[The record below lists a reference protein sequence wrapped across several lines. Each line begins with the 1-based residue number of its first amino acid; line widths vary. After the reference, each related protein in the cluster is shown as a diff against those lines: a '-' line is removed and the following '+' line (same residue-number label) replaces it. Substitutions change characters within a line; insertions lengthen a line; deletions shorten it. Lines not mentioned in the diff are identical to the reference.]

1 MTVGRV
7 CNRDVVVTRAEDS
20 LRSVAQLMRE
30 YHIGDVVV
38 VEERDGA
45 TVPVGIVTDRDLVV
59 EVIAAGVAPD
69 ALGVGDV
76 MSFELVTAHE
86 EDSLWDTLQR
96 MRVNAVRR
104 IPVVDGR
111 GALVGLLT
119 LDDLLELLA
128 GELMDLARVAGR
140 RHDRRPH
147 PP

>member
-30 YHIGDVVV
+30 HHIGDVVV
-38 VEERDGA
+38 VEEHGGA
-45 TVPVGIVTDRDLVV
+45 PVPVGIVTDRDLVV
-59 EVIAAGVAPD
+59 EVIAEGVVPD
-69 ALGVGDV
+69 ALSVGDI
-76 MSFELVTAHE
+76 MSFELVIAHE
-86 EDSLWDTLQR
+86 EDSLWDALQR

-111 GALVGLLT
+111 GALVGILT

-128 GELMDLARVAGR
+128 GELTDLARVANR
-140 RHDRRPH
+140 QRDRRPH
-147 PP
+147 PS